1 MCFLLFKIVHM
12 CGIFGLIDSNNR
24 ISRKKDIF
32 YKLIKSSSRRGK
44 DATGVFLLN
53 DCVEYSCILPVS
65 SDIFVKTKNFKKE
78 VLPFIPGAELI
89 LGLCRLATNGEAN
102 DLTNNQPF
110 IKDNLVLAH
119 NGIIVNTDDLVKRFG
134 VEKYE
139 SDSRVLMEIL
149 LKLKNEK
156 KFTLSESVKYLSQY
170 LIGTL
175 NLVLV
180 DKSDIDHLKVLI
192 TSNNGSLYIG
202 DFGDR
207 FIFASEESFLKKLNI
222 SEIKINKVDFGKIIE
237 YEICDDGTKVVEDKL
252 FEPIVCEQKKEKES
266 IKTGLEK
273 YKINFAQIKKIR
285 RCTKCIL
292 PETTP
297 FIEFDKKGVCN
308 FCREHRKIKYKGVDK
323 LEKMVKKYR
332 STNGQPDCI
341 LAFSGGRDSS
351 YGLHFLVKVL
361 KMHPVAVT
369 FDWGMLSDVG
379 RRNQSKMLAKLG
391 VEHIVVAAN
400 IKRARDDIGKNLKAW
415 LKRPSL
421 GMIPLLMQGDKT
433 TEYYVDKIKK
443 ELGVSL
449 VFFCRG
455 NELEKEEF
463 KSGYCGVKNADPGGV
478 IHNYHWLDKLRL
490 LSFYLKEFVLN
501 PAYINSSLW
510 SSFLGY
516 LVTFV
521 IPHDYVYLWHY
532 IPWNEEKIINTLKR
546 KYSWEGD
553 METGSTWRV
562 DDGSPAFYNYVY
574 CQVQGFTENDS
585 FRSRQV
591 REGIISR
598 DRALKLVS
606 KENKPRYGM
615 LDWYFKKV
623 GVDGNHVLN
632 VVNKIKKFY

>member
-1 MCFLLFKIVHM
+1 MFKISEM
-12 CGIFGLIDSNNR
+12 CGIFGFVDFNNK
-24 ISRKKDIF
+24 INRKKDVF
-32 YKLIKSSSRRGK
+32 YKLNKLSRRRGK
-44 DATGVFLLN
+44 DSTGVFLLN

-65 SDIFVKTKNFKKE
+65 SDIFVKTENFKKE
-78 VLPFIPGAELI
+78 VLPFIHNAGFV
-89 LGLCRLATNGEAN
+89 LGHCRLATNGEAN
-102 DLTNNQPF
+102 GLINNQPL
-110 IKDNLVLAH
+110 IKDGLVLAH
-119 NGIIVNTDDLVKRFG
+119 NGIIVNTDDLIRRFG
-134 VEKYE
+134 IEKYE
-139 SDSRVLMEIL
+139 SDSRVLIEIL

-156 KFTLSESVKYLSQY
+156 NFTLSESVKYLSQY

-180 DKSDIDHLKVLI
+180 DKSDINHLKVLI
-192 TSNNGSLYIG
+192 GSNNGSLYIG

-222 SEIKINKVDFGKIIE
+222 SEIKINKVTPGKIIE
-237 YEICDDGTKVVEDKL
+237 YQICDGEMKASEDKL
-252 FEPIVCEQKKEKES
+252 LEPIVGEQKKEIES

-273 YKINFAQIKKIR
+273 YKIDFGQIKKIK

-308 FCREHRKIKYKGVDK
+308 FCREHRKIKYKGVNK
-323 LEKMVKKYR
+323 LEKMVKKHR
-332 STNGQPDCI
+332 STNGKPDCI

-361 KMHPVAVT
+361 KMHPVVVT

-379 RRNQSKMLAKLG
+379 RRNQSRMLAKLG
-391 VEHIVVAAN
+391 IEHIIVAAN
-400 IKRARDDIGKNLKAW
+400 IKRARNDIGKNLKAW

-443 ELGVSL
+443 ELGLDL

-478 IHNYHWLDKLRL
+478 IHNYHWLDKLKL
-490 LSFYLKEFVLN
+490 LFFYVKEFILN
-501 PAYINSSLW
+501 PTYINSSLW

-521 IPHDYVYLWHY
+521 IPHDYIYLWHY
-532 IPWNEEKIINTLKR
+532 IPWNEEKIIKTLKR
-546 KYSWEGD
+546 GYSWEGD
-553 METGSTWRV
+553 VETGSTWRV
-562 DDGSPAFYNYVY
+562 DDGSPAFYNYIY
-574 CQVQGFTENDS
+574 CQIQGFTENDS
-585 FRSRQV
+585 FRSRQI

-598 DRALKLVS
+598 DRALKLVL
-606 KENKPRYGM
+606 KENKPRYRM
-615 LDWYFKKV
+615 LYWYFKKV
-623 GVDGNHVLN
+623 GVDGNRVLN
-632 VVNKIKKFY
+632 IVDRIKKLYL